1 MAVPLLFAGAAAP
14 AEEPAGLPP
23 VLKNN
28 LTVEPG
34 NASLHRAL
42 TAQVEQYRESLASIG
57 MSPNLS
63 RLARGEI
70 ERMRQVLDSRGYY
83 DADIIYRT
91 VPESQ
96 VNRTFF
102 EATIR
107 LFTGSDY
114 QGEHL
119 QYRVDT
125 GDQYEVL
132 SVTIDGVDIDT
143 PETWPTA
150 GEGEPLVAETILA
163 DQSELRAI
171 VDEQG
176 CYFTLEVTHQV
187 RLSEAERGGH
197 LIFRVLANQPS
208 KVGDISFSGTD
219 GVSERFL
226 RRQTDLDSG
235 ACFSRA
241 DIDQAVLNLYQTQL
255 FATVRRSLT
264 RTDDGRVNARFDL
277 VQRPPRT
284 VSAGLGWDT
293 DQGFGVKLGWEHR
306 NLWGRAQRLNL
317 GTELWTERQS
327 ANAQITLPGFLEARN
342 TLVWNNTLTHE
353 TPEDDEYYI
362 GESRAT
368 INRQASREDTYRYG
382 IAYRRTD
389 EYVSAEDEWTTFSLL
404 RFPLAYEYD
413 ENPNSLNPRRGVR
426 YNARV
431 EPVLSLSGSSDPF
444 WIGTLGWASYRP
456 LGDEVV
462 LANRLEWTS
471 IWPLTDS
478 ADLDRIPET
487 DRLLSGGGGSVRG
500 YPYRS
505 IGVDGT
511 SMGGTQKWEG
521 ALELRAQ
528 MGQNWGVALF
538 TDVASVS
545 EEWNPTRNQ
554 DWYTGIGMGVR
565 YFTPLAPIRFD
576 VAMPLNR
583 RDGDAAFQIYLSL
596 GQAF

>member
-1 MAVPLLFAGAAAP
+1 M
-14 AEEPAGLPP
+14 AEEAAGLPP

-28 LTVEPG
+28 LMVEPG
-34 NASLHRAL
+34 NRSLHRAL
-42 TAQVEQYRESLASIG
+42 IAQLKQYRESLGSINL
-57 MSPNLS
+57 SPNLS
-63 RLARGEI
+63 RLSRGEI
-70 ERMRQVLDSRGYY
+70 ERMRQVLDSHGFY

-96 VNRTFF
+96 VDYTFF

-107 LFTGSDY
+107 LFTGARYD
-114 QGEHL
+114 GEHI
-119 QYRVDT
+119 QYRIDT
-125 GDQYEVL
+125 GEQYTVL
-132 SVTIDGVDIDT
+132 SVTIDGVDIET
-143 PETWPTA
+143 PETWPMA
-150 GEGEPLVAETILA
+150 GVGEPLVADTILA

-171 VDEQG
+171 VDKKG

-187 RLSEAERGGH
+187 RLAEAEHGGH
-197 LIFRVLANQPS
+197 LTYRVLATQPS
-208 KVGDISFSGTD
+208 KIGEVSFSGTE
-219 GVSERFL
+219 GVNERFL
-226 RRQTDLDSG
+226 RRQTDLDKG

-264 RTDDGRVNARFDL
+264 RTEEGRVDARFDL

-284 VSAGLGWDT
+284 VRAGVGWDT
-293 DQGFGVKLGWEHR
+293 DQGFGLKLGWEHR
-306 NLWGRAQRLNL
+306 NIWGRAQRLTL
-317 GTELWTERQS
+317 GSELWTERQS

-342 TLVWNNTLTHE
+342 TLVWNNTVSHE
-353 TPEDDEYYI
+353 TPEDKEYYT

-389 EYVSAEDEWTTFSLL
+389 EQVDDEWSTFSLL

-426 YNARV
+426 YNVQA
-431 EPVLSLSGSSDPF
+431 EPVFSLSGSSDPF
-444 WIGTLGWASYRP
+444 FVGTLGWASYRP
-456 LGDEVV
+456 LGGDVV
-462 LANRLEWTS
+462 LANRLSWTS
-471 IWPLTDS
+471 LWPLTDT
-478 ADLDRIPET
+478 ADLDRIPDS
-487 DRLLSGGGGSVRG
+487 DRLVSGGGGSVRG
-500 YPYRS
+500 YPYQS

-511 SMGGTQKWEG
+511 STGGTQKWEG

-554 DWYTGIGMGVR
+554 DWFTGVGIGVR
-565 YFTPLAPIRFD
+565 YYTPLAPVRFD

-583 RDGDAAFQIYLSL
+583 REDDAAFQVYLSL

>member
-1 MAVPLLFAGAAAP
+1 VAAVLLFPGASVM
-14 AEEPAGLPP
+14 AEETAGLPP

-28 LTVEPG
+28 LIVEPG
-34 NASLHRAL
+34 NRSLHRAL
-42 TAQVEQYRESLASIG
+42 IAQVEQYRESLGSINL
-57 MSPNLS
+57 SPNLS

-70 ERMRQVLDSRGYY
+70 ERMRQVLDSYGFY

-96 VNRTFF
+96 VDYTFF
-102 EATIR
+102 ESTIR
-107 LFTGSDY
+107 LFTGAQYD
-114 QGEHL
+114 GEHV
-119 QYRVDT
+119 QYRIDT
-125 GDQYEVL
+125 GKQYTVL
-132 SVTIDGVDIDT
+132 SVSIDGVDIET
-143 PETWPTA
+143 PETWPMA
-150 GEGEPLVAETILA
+150 DVGEPLMAETILA

-171 VDEQG
+171 VDDKG
-176 CYFTLEVTHQV
+176 CYFTLEVAHQV
-187 RLSEAERGGH
+187 RLEESEQGGH
-197 LIFRVLANQPS
+197 LIYRVLANQPS
-208 KVGDISFSGTD
+208 KVGEVSFSGTE

-226 RRQTDLDSG
+226 RRQTDLDAG

-264 RTDDGRVNARFDL
+264 RNDEGRVDARFDL

-284 VSAGLGWDT
+284 VRAGVGWDT
-293 DQGFGVKLGWEHR
+293 DQGIGLKLGWEHR
-306 NLWGRAQRLNL
+306 NMWGRAQRLNL
-317 GTELWTERQS
+317 GTELWAERQS

-342 TLVWNNTLTHE
+342 TLVWNNTVSHE
-353 TPEDDEYYI
+353 TPEDKEYYS

-382 IAYRRTD
+382 IAYERID
-389 EYVSAEDEWTTFSLL
+389 EKVNDEWDTFSLL

-426 YNARV
+426 YNV
-431 EPVLSLSGSSDPF
+431 QTEPVFSLSGSSDPF
-444 WIGTLGWASYRP
+444 FVGTLGWASYRP
-456 LGDEVV
+456 LGDDVV

-471 IWPLTDS
+471 LWPLTDT
-478 ADLDRIPET
+478 ADLDRIPDSE
-487 DRLLSGGGGSVRG
+487 RLVSGGGGSVRG

-511 SMGGTQKWEG
+511 SEGGTQKWEG

-545 EEWNPTRNQ
+545 EEWNPTRDQ
-554 DWYTGIGMGVR
+554 DWFAGVGMGVR
-565 YFTPLAPIRFD
+565 YYTAVAPVRFD

-583 RDGDAAFQIYLSL
+583 RDSDAAFQIYLSL

>member
-1 MAVPLLFAGAAAP
+1 MK
-14 AEEPAGLPP
+14 AEETAGLPP

-28 LTVEPG
+28 LIVEPG
-34 NASLHRAL
+34 NRALHRAL
-42 TAQVEQYRESLASIG
+42 IAQLEQYRESLGSINL
-57 MSPNLS
+57 SPNLS
-63 RLARGEI
+63 RLSRGEI
-70 ERMRQVLDSRGYY
+70 ERMRQVLDSHGFY

-96 VNRTFF
+96 VDYTFF
-102 EATIR
+102 ESTIR
-107 LFTGSDY
+107 LFTGAQYD
-114 QGEHL
+114 GEHI
-119 QYRVDT
+119 QYRIDT
-125 GDQYEVL
+125 GEQYKVL
-132 SVTIDGVDIDT
+132 SVTIDGVDIET
-143 PETWPTA
+143 PETWPLA
-150 GEGEPLVAETILA
+150 GVGEPMVAETILA
-163 DQSELRAI
+163 DQSQLRAI
-171 VDEQG
+171 IDDKG

-187 RLSEAERGGH
+187 RLAEAEHGGH
-197 LIFRVLANQPS
+197 LVYRVLANQPS
-208 KVGDISFSGTD
+208 KVGDITFSGTE

-226 RRQTDLDSG
+226 RRQTDLDDG

-264 RTDDGRVNARFDL
+264 RTEEGRVDARFDL

-284 VSAGLGWDT
+284 VRAGVGWDT
-293 DQGFGVKLGWEHR
+293 DQGFGLKLGWEHR
-306 NLWGRAQRLNL
+306 NMWGRAQRLTL
-317 GTELWTERQS
+317 GTELWAERQS

-342 TLVWNNTLTHE
+342 TLVWNNTVSHE
-353 TPEDDEYYI
+353 TPEDKEYYS

-382 IAYRRTD
+382 IAYERID
-389 EYVSAEDEWTTFSLL
+389 EKVNDKWNTFSLL

-426 YNARV
+426 YNV
-431 EPVLSLSGSSDPF
+431 QTEPVFSLSGSSDPF
-444 WIGTLGWASYRP
+444 FVGTLGWASYRP
-456 LGDEVV
+456 LGDDVV

-471 IWPLTDS
+471 LWPLTDT
-478 ADLDRIPET
+478 ADLDRIPDSE
-487 DRLLSGGGGSVRG
+487 RLVSGGGGSVRG

-511 SMGGTQKWEG
+511 SEGGTQKWEG

-545 EEWNPTRNQ
+545 EEWNPTRDQ
-554 DWYTGIGMGVR
+554 DWFTGIGMGVR
-565 YFTPLAPIRFD
+565 YYTALAPIRFD
-576 VAMPLNR
+576 VAIPMNR
-583 RDGDAAFQIYLSL
+583 RDSDAAFQIYLSL